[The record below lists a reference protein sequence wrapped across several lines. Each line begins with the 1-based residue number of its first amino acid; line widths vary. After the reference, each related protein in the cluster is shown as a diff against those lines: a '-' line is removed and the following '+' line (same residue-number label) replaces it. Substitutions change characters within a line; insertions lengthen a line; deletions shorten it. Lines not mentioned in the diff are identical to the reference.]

1 VPDSFV
7 HLHQHTEYS
16 MLDGA
21 ARIGDV
27 VASAVRD
34 GQPAMGITDHGN
46 MYGVLDFYKACRA
59 QGVKPI
65 IGTEAYMAHDSRSE
79 RPPRRGRVDDSGGD
93 TEGGRK
99 LYYHL
104 TLLAEDNTG
113 YRNLIQL
120 ASRAYLEGYYYK
132 PRIDWELLESHHQGV
147 IATTGCLGGHVLQS
161 LMNQGFDAALEKAAR
176 LQDIFGR
183 DHLFVEIQDH
193 GLADQQRTNPDLL
206 RIAKKIGAPLLAT
219 NDSHYVHREDAVAHD
234 ALLCVQTGSLMSDP
248 NRFKFT
254 GDHHYLKS
262 AEEMRRLFSEVEVA
276 CDNSLWIAERCDVE
290 IEFGKPQL
298 PDFPLPEGF
307 TDDAQYLEH
316 LTFAGARERW
326 GEQLPDDV
334 VERLAYEL
342 KVIGD
347 MGFSSYFLIV
357 WDLIA
362 HARRSGIRVGPGRG
376 SAAGCAVAYCLRIT
390 DLDPIRY
397 DLLFERF
404 LNPSRISMPDIDM
417 DFDSRYR
424 DEMIRY
430 AAERYGRDRVAQIV
444 TFSTIKAR
452 AAVRDAARVLGK
464 PYIVGDKVAKAMPP
478 LVMGRDTPLY
488 ACLEEHPKF
497 VDGFKMAAELREMYA
512 SDPEAKEVIEV
523 ARGLEGLRRQDGIH
537 AAAVVITKEP
547 LTEYLPIQ
555 RKPESG
561 QDPDEAPVVTQYEM
575 HGVEELGLLKMDF
588 LGLRNL
594 DVITDTL
601 ELIRTTRGDEVDI
614 DAVPL
619 DDEPTYELLRRA
631 ETIGV
636 FQLEGTA
643 MRALIRSLA
652 PTEFEDVAAL
662 VALYRPGPM
671 AANMHT
677 DYADR
682 KNGRQEV
689 TFLHP
694 DAEEILGDTYG
705 LCLTGDTVV
714 IEALTGRPTR
724 LDEVDPAGGFWV
736 QGVDDDLNPVVR
748 QVTHWM
754 DNGVRDTVQLE
765 LANGMSLTGTP
776 DHPVLTERG
785 WVGLG
790 ELRPDDHVAT
800 APELVEPVLRGVMER
815 SHLRVLGSLLADGS
829 LSSGSSVVFVNR
841 DPRLVDEFEAA
852 VARAFPSTRPS
863 RYVGSNGVIRTT
875 IGNGRGHGGGPS
887 PLLSWL
893 RRLGLKGATRADG
906 GSRSHEKR
914 VPVEVFQLGNDDIG
928 RFLAALWDCDGHV
941 GERIAHYRTVSP
953 ELAQDVQL
961 LLLRLGIAAQVYTAP
976 YIVPGS
982 GEQRI
987 AHQVSVY
994 DGPRFASLIAPYLA
1008 SEPKRAAAF
1017 RSESRGTT
1025 LPRSDVMARIRE
1037 AAPGTSLRSLG
1048 DQLAIPRWH
1057 FSPYAARQH
1066 PRVRASTIA
1075 TALEELHLPLVERSC
1090 RVQWNRVVSVTGSG
1104 PHRVFDITVDE
1115 THNFIANGVVTH
1127 NCIYQEGIM
1136 RLAQKFAGYSLAEA
1150 DNLRKACLPAG
1161 TRVLTRSRG
1170 YVPIERV
1177 MSLADRRVQVIDEH
1191 TATSRH
1197 EAVEDVWS
1205 VGEKPVYRITTA
1217 TGYSIAATSNHPF
1230 LVGDRWVEL
1239 GQIVPGDLIAVA
1251 ATTRTHGGSKLSDA
1265 EVDLAALLIS
1275 EGSTQDPARSN
1286 SPPHFTNTD
1295 PALLDA
1301 FERAYEARFGHPLD
1315 PARRSEH
1322 QGVVRLR
1329 LNRDELRSLVPVLGR
1344 LGRSDRKT
1352 IADCILNLP
1361 LRKVERFL
1369 GLYFCADGWADGS
1382 GMSFATKSE
1391 DIARGLKRLLLRL
1404 GVVGNL
1410 LWREIPGHG
1419 THWTVAVADKDNARR
1434 LADRLDPHLTPAKRA
1449 KLERWRPTW
1458 SAGASTTNI
1467 GIPARFLRSELDRR
1481 SAATGRSWRSLG
1493 VDSGAYTNCSVLHR
1507 RTVRNLIY
1515 SERLEDLATGDL
1527 LWDSVVDI
1535 EYLGEVEC
1543 FDFRMENPERPYAVV
1558 EDFLVHNCGKKVRE
1572 LIAKERVKFV
1582 EGCEREG
1589 YGAELGTAWFD
1600 IIEPF
1605 ADYAFNKSHSY
1616 GYGFVAYQTAY
1627 LKANYPAEYLSALLT
1642 SVKTSLEKAAVY
1654 LAECRAMGIEVIV
1667 PDVNRSASDFT
1678 PVVHD
1683 LGDGRE
1689 ERQILFGLSAVRNV
1703 GEGLVEHIVAE
1714 RDANGPFEDFYDF
1727 CQRVNTGVLNKK
1739 TIESLIKAGGF
1750 DSMKHPR
1757 QGLLAVYEQIV
1768 DQTVARR
1775 KEYDMGVMSLFGE
1788 LEDGPAFDERIAIP
1802 DVEFDKKQRLVFEK
1816 EMLGLYVSDHPLL
1829 GAERAL
1835 ASKVDCALADLAEA
1849 EDGAFRTVGGV
1860 ITNVVRKWTKKG
1872 DLMAVFTLE
1881 DLQGSVE
1888 CMVFP
1893 KTMAAIGHLLVD
1905 DAVVTVTG
1913 RVDKRDD
1920 TPKFIPREVQP
1931 FEPLGD
1937 GAPPLR
1943 LRLPPT
1949 RLTDSLVG
1957 RLKELFADF
1966 PGESEVYVVLGER
1979 QILRLADDVRVDVRS
1994 GLVGELRALL
2004 GHDAVE
2010 I

>member
-27 VASAVRD
+27 VAAAVRD

-46 MYGVLDFYKACRA
+46 MYGILDFYKACNA

-65 IGTEAYMAHDSRSE
+65 IGTEAYMAHDSRAE
-79 RPPRRGRVDDSGGD
+79 RPPRRGKVDDSGGEVD
-93 TEGGRK
+93 GGKK

-113 YRNLIQL
+113 YKNLIQL

-132 PRIDWELLESHHQGV
+132 PRIDWDLLEQHHDGV

-193 GLADQQRTNPDLL
+193 GIPEQRRTNPQLL
-206 RIAKKIGAPLLAT
+206 EIARRIGAPLLAT
-219 NDSHYVHREDAVAHD
+219 NDSHYVNQGDAVAHD

-248 NRFKFT
+248 DRFKFH

-262 AEEMRRLFSEVEVA
+262 AAEMRSLFGEVPSA

-298 PDFPLPEGF
+298 PNFPLPEGF
-307 TDDAQYLEH
+307 TDDASYLEH

-326 GEQLPDDV
+326 GDQLPDEV

-357 WDLIA
+357 WDLIR
-362 HARRSGIRVGPGRG
+362 HAKDSDIRVGPGRG

-478 LVMGRDTPLY
+478 LIMGRDTPLY
-488 ACLEEHPKF
+488 ACLERNQKF
-497 VDGFKMAAELREMYA
+497 EDGFKMAAELRDMYA
-512 SDPEAKEVIEV
+512 TDPDAKEVIDV

-561 QDPDEAPVVTQYEM
+561 QDPEDAPVVTQYEM
-575 HGVEELGLLKMDF
+575 NGVESLGLLKMDF

-601 ELIRTTRGDEVDI
+601 QLIRSTRGVEVDI

-636 FQLEGTA
+636 FQLEGAA

-689 TFLHP
+689 AYLHP

-705 LCLTGDTVV
+705 L
-714 IEALTGRPTR
+714 
-724 LDEVDPAGGFWV
+724 
-736 QGVDDDLNPVVR
+736 
-748 QVTHWM
+748 
-754 DNGVRDTVQLE
+754 
-765 LANGMSLTGTP
+765 
-776 DHPVLTERG
+776 
-785 WVGLG
+785 
-790 ELRPDDHVAT
+790 
-800 APELVEPVLRGVMER
+800 
-815 SHLRVLGSLLADGS
+815 
-829 LSSGSSVVFVNR
+829 
-841 DPRLVDEFEAA
+841 
-852 VARAFPSTRPS
+852 
-863 RYVGSNGVIRTT
+863 
-875 IGNGRGHGGGPS
+875 
-887 PLLSWL
+887 
-893 RRLGLKGATRADG
+893 
-906 GSRSHEKR
+906 
-914 VPVEVFQLGNDDIG
+914 
-928 RFLAALWDCDGHV
+928 
-941 GERIAHYRTVSP
+941 
-953 ELAQDVQL
+953 
-961 LLLRLGIAAQVYTAP
+961 
-976 YIVPGS
+976 
-982 GEQRI
+982 
-987 AHQVSVY
+987 
-994 DGPRFASLIAPYLA
+994 
-1008 SEPKRAAAF
+1008 
-1017 RSESRGTT
+1017 
-1025 LPRSDVMARIRE
+1025 
-1037 AAPGTSLRSLG
+1037 
-1048 DQLAIPRWH
+1048 
-1057 FSPYAARQH
+1057 
-1066 PRVRASTIA
+1066 
-1075 TALEELHLPLVERSC
+1075 
-1090 RVQWNRVVSVTGSG
+1090 
-1104 PHRVFDITVDE
+1104 
-1115 THNFIANGVVTH
+1115 
-1127 NCIYQEGIM
+1127 CIYQEGIM

-1150 DNLRKACLPAG
+1150 DNLRKAC
-1161 TRVLTRSRG
+1161 
-1170 YVPIERV
+1170 
-1177 MSLADRRVQVIDEH
+1177 
-1191 TATSRH
+1191 
-1197 EAVEDVWS
+1197 
-1205 VGEKPVYRITTA
+1205 
-1217 TGYSIAATSNHPF
+1217 
-1230 LVGDRWVEL
+1230 
-1239 GQIVPGDLIAVA
+1239 
-1251 ATTRTHGGSKLSDA
+1251 
-1265 EVDLAALLIS
+1265 
-1275 EGSTQDPARSN
+1275 
-1286 SPPHFTNTD
+1286 
-1295 PALLDA
+1295 
-1301 FERAYEARFGHPLD
+1301 
-1315 PARRSEH
+1315 
-1322 QGVVRLR
+1322 
-1329 LNRDELRSLVPVLGR
+1329 
-1344 LGRSDRKT
+1344 
-1352 IADCILNLP
+1352 
-1361 LRKVERFL
+1361 
-1369 GLYFCADGWADGS
+1369 
-1382 GMSFATKSE
+1382 
-1391 DIARGLKRLLLRL
+1391 
-1404 GVVGNL
+1404 
-1410 LWREIPGHG
+1410 
-1419 THWTVAVADKDNARR
+1419 
-1434 LADRLDPHLTPAKRA
+1434 
-1449 KLERWRPTW
+1449 
-1458 SAGASTTNI
+1458 
-1467 GIPARFLRSELDRR
+1467 
-1481 SAATGRSWRSLG
+1481 
-1493 VDSGAYTNCSVLHR
+1493 
-1507 RTVRNLIY
+1507 
-1515 SERLEDLATGDL
+1515 
-1527 LWDSVVDI
+1527 
-1535 EYLGEVEC
+1535 
-1543 FDFRMENPERPYAVV
+1543 
-1558 EDFLVHNCGKKVRE
+1558 GKKVRE
-1572 LIAKERVKFV
+1572 LIAKEREKFV
-1582 EGCEREG
+1582 DGCERTG
-1589 YGAELGTAWFD
+1589 YGADLGTAWFD

-1616 GYGFVAYQTAY
+1616 GYGYVAYQTAY

-1642 SVKTSLEKAAVY
+1642 SVKANLDKAAVY
-1654 LAECRAMGIEVIV
+1654 LAECRALGIEVIV

-1678 PVVHD
+1678 PVVD
-1683 LGDGRE
+1683 LGPGSDSATVAPGGSR
-1689 ERQILFGLSAVRNV
+1689 ILFGLSAVRNV

-1714 RDANGPFEDFYDF
+1714 RDANGPYEDFYDF

-1739 TIESLIKAGGF
+1739 TVESLVKAGAF

-1757 QGLLAVYEQIV
+1757 QGLLSVYEQII
-1768 DQTVARR
+1768 DATVARR
-1775 KEYDMGVMSLFGE
+1775 REYEMGVMSLFGE
-1788 LEDGPAFDERIAIP
+1788 LQDGPSFDERIPIP
-1802 DVEFDKKQRLVFEK
+1802 DVEFDKKQRLTFEK

-1829 GAERAL
+1829 GAERAMQR
-1835 ASKVDCALADLAEA
+1835 KVDCTLVELGECD
-1849 EDGAFRTVGGV
+1849 DGAQRTVGGV
-1860 ITNVVRKWTKKG
+1860 ITNLQRKWTKKG
-1872 DLMAVFTLE
+1872 DLMAVFMLE

-1893 KTMAAIGHLLVD
+1893 KTMAAIGHLLAD
-1905 DAVVTVTG
+1905 DAVVLVTG

-1920 TPKFIPREVQP
+1920 TPKFIPREITP
-1931 FEPLGD
+1931 FEPLSD
-1937 GAPPLR
+1937 ETPPLR
-1943 LRLPPT
+1943 LKLSAAQ
-1949 RLTDSLVG
+1949 LTDETVD

-1966 PGESEVYVVLGER
+1966 RGESEVFILLGDR
-1979 QILRLADDVRVDVRS
+1979 QVLRLADDVRVDLRS
-1994 GLVGELRALL
+1994 GVVGELRALL
-2004 GHDAVE
+2004 GPDAVAL
-2010 I
+2010 